1 MKQEE
6 NKEYVPV
13 KDMKDV
19 LRELVKISNEYV
31 QYTIDHVI

>member
-19 LRELVKISNEYV
+19 LRELVTISNEYV